1 MTKKLDDGHDEQ
13 RRMPAMFFY
22 GTLINEHILRRVIGR
37 TSAASLLTQDAQL
50 HGYCRL
56 KLRHAHYPA
65 LVPVSVAQVALNRA
79 PTLAEQTVT
88 GKLVSGLT
96 ASEVTLLD
104 AFEGEEYKSHTA
116 FVNLMDPNSPP
127 AEAVV
132 YFYAP
137 PIVSQNI
144 LPSLWSYD
152 EFVHNHL
159 AQWVADPNN
168 F

>member
-1 MTKKLDDGHDEQ
+1 MAEELDDGHEEQ

-37 TSAASLLTQDAQL
+37 TEAASLLIQDAQL

-56 KLRHAHYPA
+56 KLRYAHYPA
-65 LVPVSVAQVALNRA
+65 LVPVSMAQVALNRA

-96 ASEVTLLD
+96 ASEVALLD
-104 AFEGEEYKSHTA
+104 DFEGEEYQPQTA

-127 AEAVV
+127 VEAVV
-132 YFYAP
+132 YLYAP
-137 PIVSQNI
+137 PIIAQNV
-144 LPSLWSYD
+144 LPSIWSYD
-152 EFVHNHL
+152 EFVQNHL